1 MSKSLPILYMLLSLG
16 TAACASA
23 NVTSIAP
30 PEYLDW
36 LDDLKKEMVGR
47 GISQETIDKVYA
59 VDYYH
64 PKPDAVKSDRKQIEF
79 VLRSDEYLNR
89 VVSKSRVEKGQK
101 YYR

>member
-36 LDDLKKEMVGR
+36 LKNLKKEMADEVLHNFMREMKDLGFKKDDIIVR
-47 GISQETIDKVYA
+47 IT
-59 VDYYH
+59 DY
-64 PKPDAVKSDRKQIEF
+64 KEERE
-79 VLRSDEYLNR
+79 
-89 VVSKSRVEKGQK
+89 
-101 YYR
+101 